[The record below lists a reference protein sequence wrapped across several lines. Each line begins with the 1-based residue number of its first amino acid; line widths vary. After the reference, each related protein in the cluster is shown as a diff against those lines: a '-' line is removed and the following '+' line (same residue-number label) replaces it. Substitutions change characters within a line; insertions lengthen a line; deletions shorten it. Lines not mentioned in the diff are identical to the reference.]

1 MQLLIILALLLY
13 GGNAGARQVFE
24 EVKPVLED
32 LGGEEMKQ
40 AFKNA
45 EEISQ
50 VLSAVSAFGSELK
63 SEERTEEGAEEFS
76 FSGGEKV
83 AFPLKPINNIA
94 NSDVICA
101 LSRYIESDPS

>member
-50 VLSAVSAFGSELK
+50 VLSAVSSLGGEIK
-63 SEERTEEGAEEFS
+63 SEERAEDGTEFS
-76 FSGGEKV
+76 FSGGKSI

-94 NSDVICA
+94 SDDVLCA
-101 LSRYIESDPS
+101 LSQYIESDAS